1 MNAEAL
7 REGPVAAAIR
17 RHRLVVVLRRVEPR
31 EALLALVDELADAGA
46 RVFEVTF
53 DAPTAEA
60 DLVALRHRL
69 GERLGDGAL
78 VGAGTLRRRS
88 QLDAALR
95 AGAQFGVAP
104 TLDPALVRTA
114 TDAGLPFVPGALTP
128 SEIDT
133 AWATGATMV
142 KVFPASAV
150 GPAFVRELRG
160 PMPEIGLIPTG
171 GIDRTN
177 ALAYL
182 EAGAA
187 AVGIGSGLL
196 RATPEERRSL
206 VAAVAGEAPAPGAAR

>member
-1 MNAEAL
+1 VNVTAL
-7 REGPVAAAIR
+7 RDGPVADAIR

-60 DLVALRHRL
+60 DLVALRLRMRD
-69 GERLGDGAL
+69 RLGDDGL
-78 VGAGTLRRRS
+78 VGAGTLRRPD

-114 TDAGLPFVPGALTP
+114 AAAGLPFVPGALTP
-128 SEIDT
+128 SEIET
-133 AWATGATMV
+133 AWGAGAAFV

-196 RATPEERRSL
+196 RATPEERRAM
-206 VAAVAGEAPAPGAAR
+206 VAAIAASTGAGGSR

>member
-1 MNAEAL
+1 MNVDAL
-7 REGPVAAAIR
+7 RAGPVTAAIR

-31 EALLALVDELADAGA
+31 DALLALVDELADAGA

-60 DLVALRHRL
+60 DLAALRLRL
-69 GERLGDGAL
+69 RDRFGDDAL
-78 VGAGTLRRRS
+78 VGAGTLRRPA
-88 QLDAALR
+88 QLEAALR

-104 TLDPALVRTA
+104 TLDPALVRA
-114 TDAGLPFVPGALTP
+114 AAEAGLPFVPGALTP
-128 SEIDT
+128 TEIEA
-133 AWATGATMV
+133 AWSAGAAFV

-177 ALAYL
+177 ARSWL

-196 RATPEERRSL
+196 RATPEERRAL
-206 VAAVAGEAPAPGAAR
+206 VAAVAGGGDAANATR